1 MSTAQE
7 VHSTRMTGVLTVVPF
22 RGCNY
27 FVALLPLRVLK
38 PNQTAVRAVMM
49 KWWVLLLLFVSIY
62 ILTVSFVQV
71 LCKKSLSD
79 YNNLNCQTSEK
90 NIKLIVNLRELWF
103 HLNQSRPFS
112 ERDWLII
119 SENSE
124 KLKILIIAK
133 I

>member
-38 PNQTAVRAVMM
+38 PITRLQLELLMM
-49 KWWVLLLLFVSIY
+49 GTIATFCIN
-62 ILTVSFVQV
+62 IQLTVSFVQV

-90 NIKLIVNLRELWF
+90 NIKLIVNLRELD
-103 HLNQSRPFS
+103 ST
-112 ERDWLII
+112 LIKVNLSQKGI
-119 SENSE
+119 GLLLVRVQRNS
-124 KLKILIIAK
+124 KS
-133 I
+133 

>member
-38 PNQTAVRAVMM
+38 PITRLQLELLMM
-49 KWWVLLLLFVSIY
+49 GTIATFCIN
-62 ILTVSFVQV
+62 IQLTVSFVQV

-90 NIKLIVNLRELWF
+90 NIKLIVNLGESF
-103 HLNQSRPFS
+103 DST
-112 ERDWLII
+112 LIKVDLSQKGI
-119 SENSE
+119 GLLLVRIQRNS
-124 KLKILIIAK
+124 KS
-133 I
+133 

>member
-1 MSTAQE
+1 MSTVQE

-38 PNQTAVRAVMM
+38 PITRLQLELLMM
-49 KWWVLLLLFVSIY
+49 GTIATFCIN
-62 ILTVSFVQV
+62 IQLTVSFVQV

-90 NIKLIVNLRELWF
+90 NIKLIVNLREL
-103 HLNQSRPFS
+103 
-112 ERDWLII
+112 
-119 SENSE
+119 
-124 KLKILIIAK
+124 
-133 I
+133 

>member
-38 PNQTAVRAVMM
+38 PITRLQLELLMM
-49 KWWVLLLLFVSIY
+49 GTIATFCIN
-62 ILTVSFVQV
+62 IQLTVSFVQV

-90 NIKLIVNLRELWF
+90 NIKLIVNLREK
-103 HLNQSRPFS
+103 SRPFS

-119 SENSE
+119 SKSSE

>member
-49 KWWVLLLLFVSIY
+49 K
-62 ILTVSFVQV
+62 
-71 LCKKSLSD
+71 
-79 YNNLNCQTSEK
+79 
-90 NIKLIVNLRELWF
+90 
-103 HLNQSRPFS
+103 
-112 ERDWLII
+112 I
-119 SENSE
+119 S
-124 KLKILIIAK
+124 
-133 I
+133 

>member
-38 PNQTAVRAVMM
+38 PITRLQLELLMM
-49 KWWVLLLLFVSIY
+49 GTIATFCIN
-62 ILTVSFVQV
+62 IQLTVSFVQV

-90 NIKLIVNLRELWF
+90 NIKLIVNLGESF
-103 HLNQSRPFS
+103 DST
-112 ERDWLII
+112 LIKVDLSQKGI
-119 SENSE
+119 GLLLVRVQRNS
-124 KLKILIIAK
+124 KS
-133 I
+133 